1 MERGRTLGLIVT
13 GGAPLPGDVAVG
25 QDPALTPFAGQYRFI
40 DFALAT
46 LRNSGV
52 ADVRVMAP
60 GPAAVGAHLDAIG
73 RPPGCG
79 ERVKIVGLPTPP
91 SSSRAARLRQALA
104 RCRRLLAREPYDA
117 VVVLLADHVLH
128 VDLRH
133 LLAAHGDGAA
143 VTLAALPVP
152 REEARDR
159 TVLRVTADGRVDEIR
174 TGLPAEDDG
183 NGLALSWAGDL
194 VISLPGLEWL
204 PADGPGP
211 WDDRRLLQPLIDT
224 RRLQAFDVIGGR
236 PTGTGSGAAGYWHE
250 PTTLEAYYDAQMDLC
265 RLRAV
270 LDLYDPSWPVYPAAS
285 GLGPAKV
292 VADAAGRAAHAVNTL
307 VSDGAII
314 RGAMVVNGVLGQG
327 VVVESGAEVED
338 TVLLDGCRIGRNARV
353 RRAVVGAGAVV
364 GDGEEIGFSTCV
376 LPHAR
381 VERSGLTVLPAVPA
395 AR

>member
-1 MERGRTLGLIVT
+1 MTRERRTLGLIVT
-13 GGAPLPGDVAVG
+13 GGALPLGDVAVG

-52 ADVRVMAP
+52 SEVRVMAP
-60 GPAAVGAHLDAIG
+60 CPTALRAHLDAV
-73 RPPGCG
+73 RPPGRG
-79 ERVKIVGLPTPP
+79 QRVTVVPLSTP
-91 SSSRAARLRQALA
+91 SSPSRASRLLTALA
-104 RCRRLLAREPYDA
+104 VCPRLLARERYDA
-117 VVVLLADHVLH
+117 IVVLLADHVFH
-128 VDLRH
+128 VDLRQ
-133 LLAAHGDGAA
+133 LLAAHGEGAD

-152 REEARDR
+152 PDEARDR
-159 TVLRVTADGRVDEIR
+159 TVLCVAPDGRVDEVR
-174 TGLPAEDDG
+174 TGLPPG
-183 NGLALSWAGDL
+183 GRGGLALSWAGDL
-194 VISLPGLEWL
+194 VISP
-204 PADGPGP
+204 PALGAVPDDGPGP
-211 WDDRRLLQPLIDT
+211 WDDRRFLQPLADAG
-224 RRLQAFDVIGGR
+224 RLRAYDVIGTR
-236 PTGTGSGAAGYWHE
+236 PTGAGAGAGAAGYWHE
-250 PTTLEAYYDAQMDLC
+250 PTTLEVYYDAQMDLC

-292 VADAAGRAAHAVNTL
+292 VADAAGRAGHAVNTL

-364 GDGEEIGFSTCV
+364 GDGEEVGFSGCPP
-376 LPHAR
+376 PHAR
-381 VERSGLTVLPAVPA
+381 IERSGLTVLPAA